1 MRKPSGA
8 APAAGG
14 VMLAPG
20 KLWALSSAS
29 GGLTVYRNILVLVA
43 ALTLLQGAMA
53 ALAVVTSLKLLA
65 GGVSAA
71 GIGLVASAYSA
82 GFLGGTLI
90 ALMEIGRIGHIRAFT
105 LLGGVCALVA
115 LLLPLAGHAVA
126 LWALLLAAAGL
137 GAAGILTA
145 GESWIANT
153 APAHQHGA
161 ILGFYHMVSKTGAIA
176 APFVVAAALSGLGAF
191 MIVAGLFVA
200 ALLPI
205 AATNR
210 SQPAMVSAKPFAP
223 MRIARLA
230 PASAFAALC
239 AGAVNNSNA
248 QLYPIFAA
256 SVSPEN
262 VGALSVQLTGAILAG
277 AMIGL
282 WPIGLVSDLLDRRLV
297 IAAAAAIGA
306 AAATGLAIASA
317 GSEKA
322 VILLLAG
329 AFGAGSLSYYGVA
342 VANAADRARTNE
354 ITPMM
359 AGILVIWGIGSVLG
373 PPVAGVFLILVPGGA
388 GLFVFAA
395 LALAVLCALCLSRI
409 AIAPPAPDE
418 EREPFSVS
426 PATSLA
432 IAELDPRGEE
442 IQSDLFSGHVPN
454 VQQETA

>member
-1 MRKPSGA
+1 
-8 APAAGG
+8 
-14 VMLAPG
+14 MLAPG
-20 KLWALSSAS
+20 KPRALSSAS
-29 GGLTVYRNILVLVA
+29 GRLTAYRNILVLVA

-90 ALMEIGRIGHIRAFT
+90 APMEIGRIGHIRAFT

-115 LLLPLAGHAVA
+115 LLLPLAGHAPA
-126 LWALLLAAAGL
+126 LWVLLLAAAGL
-137 GAAGILTA
+137 GAAGMLTA
-145 GESWIANT
+145 GESWIANA
-153 APAHQHGA
+153 APPHQRGA

-200 ALLPI
+200 ALLPV

-210 SQPAMVSAKPFAP
+210 SQPAMVSAKPFGP
-223 MRIARLA
+223 MRIVRLA
-230 PASAFAALC
+230 PASAFAAVC
-239 AGAVNNSNA
+239 AGAVNNSIA

-262 VGALSVQLTGAILAG
+262 VGAFSAQLNGAILAG

-306 AAATGLAIASA
+306 AAATGLAIAST
-317 GSEKA
+317 GSDK
-322 VILLLAG
+322 VLILLLAG

-342 VANAADRARTNE
+342 VANAADRARTDE

-409 AIAPPAPDE
+409 AVAPPAPAE
-418 EREPFSVS
+418 GREPFSVS

-454 VQQETA
+454 VQQEPV